1 MTIEELDLKS
11 ESVAITTQNH
21 KIKVKTYLPLD
32 EKLKATTEIMQL
44 SIDDNN
50 FPTPLKVKAWSE
62 LILLEFYTDID
73 IAEFLSS
80 EDETEHSKLYD
91 KLTQSGVI
99 SEVVK
104 AIPPAELELFM
115 STAEL
120 TVNKFYEYRNSI
132 KGILEAVTQ
141 DYSNL
146 DLEATEIQK
155 KLNDPNN
162 LDFLK
167 KVVDKLG

>member
-146 DLEATEIQK
+146 DLEASEIQE
-155 KLNDPNN
+155 KLNDPEN
-162 LDFLK
+162 LSFLK

>member
-1 MTIEELDLKS
+1 MTIEELNLKS

-21 KIKVKTYLPLD
+21 KIKVKNYLSLD
-32 EKLKATTEIMQL
+32 DKLKATTEIMQL

-50 FPTPLKVKAWSE
+50 FPTPLKTKAWSE
-62 LILLEFYTDID
+62 LVMIKYYTDID
-73 IAEFLSS
+73 IAGILSS
-80 EDETEHSKLYD
+80 EEETSPSELYD
-91 KLTQSGVI
+91 KFVQSGVI
-99 SEVVK
+99 LEVVK

>member
-1 MTIEELDLKS
+1 MTIEELNLKT
-11 ESVAITTQNH
+11 ESVAITTPSH
-21 KIKVKTYLPLD
+21 KIKVKNYLPLD
-32 EKLKATTEIMQL
+32 DKLKATTEIMQL

-62 LILLEFYTDID
+62 LIMVKYYTDID
-73 IAEFLSS
+73 IAGFLSS
-80 EDETEHSKLYD
+80 EDESEYSKLYD
-91 KLTQSGVI
+91 KLVCAGVI
-99 SEVVK
+99 SEVK
-104 AIPPAELELFM
+104 NAIPSPELGIFM
-115 STAEL
+115 STAEV

-146 DLEATEIQK
+146 DLEASEIQE

-162 LDFLK
+162 LAFLK